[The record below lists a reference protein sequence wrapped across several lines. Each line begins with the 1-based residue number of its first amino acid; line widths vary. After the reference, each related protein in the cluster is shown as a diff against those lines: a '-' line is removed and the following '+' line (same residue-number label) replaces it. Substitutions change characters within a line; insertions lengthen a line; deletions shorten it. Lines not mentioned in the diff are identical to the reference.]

1 MRGAILGDIAGSLY
15 EARSYRI
22 KTKEFPLFSKNS
34 RFTDDTVTTVAVADA
49 LIEAYREKKGLSIPL
64 RKKMQYWCRKY
75 PDAGYGPYFKKWF
88 QTEAAK
94 PYGSYGNGAA
104 MRVSPVAW
112 VGKSL
117 PEVQY
122 LAELTAVVTHDTQEA
137 ITGAV
142 AVASAIYLARI
153 KKNKDSIRSYI
164 QQYYYP
170 MEQSLDTIR
179 LNYQFTSRTQE
190 SVPQGIEAFL
200 ESENVEDSIRNAI
213 SLGGDSD
220 TQAAIAASIAEAY
233 YGGVPHTV
241 WQDALQR
248 LTPELKEVLSIFEH
262 IFKSQ
267 YSF

>member
-1 MRGAILGDIAGSLY
+1 MRGAIVGDIVGSVY
-15 EARSYRI
+15 EARPYRI
-22 KTKEFPLFSKNS
+22 KTKEFSLFVKQS

-49 LIEAYREKKGLSIPL
+49 LIEAYKEKKGLSMPL
-64 RKKMQYWCRKY
+64 REKLRYWCQKY
-75 PDAGYGPYFKKWF
+75 PDAGYGPCFKEWF
-88 QTEAAK
+88 QAEAAK

-112 VGKSL
+112 VGRSL
-117 PEVQY
+117 HEVQY

-142 AVASAIYLARI
+142 AVASAIYLART
-153 KKNKDSIRSYI
+153 KNNKESIRSYI

-170 MEQSLDTIR
+170 MEQTLDLIR
-179 LNYQFTSRTQE
+179 PGYQFTSRTQE

-200 ESENVEDSIRNAI
+200 ESESVEDSIRNAI

-233 YGGVPHTV
+233 YGGIPQAV
-241 WQDALQR
+241 WQGAWQR
-248 LTPELKEVLSIFEH
+248 LTPELKEMLITFER
-262 IFKSQ
+262 IFK
-267 YSF
+267 